1 MSIISQNRK
10 VRYDKDGN
18 PVGVSD
24 VVIAEKG
31 TNLKS
36 SPKRKTSN
44 VFIFPSAR
52 DIREYEDSFMI
63 KAIEYVVPGEGDGL
77 GASISGNDITG
88 GEFGDLKARTI
99 IADDVICG
107 YLLTDPH
114 IVDTRKTMLLT
125 EESQDSGNVE
135 ISLVP
140 WIMLTSERK
149 VPIAKDWIVTIVEP
163 IDTVKKIYEEK
174 VNGQDNQTDSSD
186 EQTNLSE

>member
-1 MSIISQNRK
+1 MMQQLVHGWKVMSIKLAI
-10 VRYDKDGN
+10 
-18 PVGVSD
+18 
-24 VVIAEKG
+24 
-31 TNLKS
+31 LKS
-36 SPKRKTSN
+36 
-44 VFIFPSAR
+44 
-52 DIREYEDSFMI
+52 
-63 KAIEYVVPGEGDGL
+63 GETV
-77 GASISGNDITG
+77 ISDAK
-88 GEFGDLKARTI
+88 EL

-114 IVDTRKTMLLT
+114 IVDTRKSMLLT

>member
-1 MSIISQNRK
+1 MMQQLVHGWKVMSIKLAI
-10 VRYDKDGN
+10 
-18 PVGVSD
+18 
-24 VVIAEKG
+24 
-31 TNLKS
+31 LKS
-36 SPKRKTSN
+36 
-44 VFIFPSAR
+44 
-52 DIREYEDSFMI
+52 
-63 KAIEYVVPGEGDGL
+63 GETV
-77 GASISGNDITG
+77 ISDAK
-88 GEFGDLKARTI
+88 EL

>member
-1 MSIISQNRK
+1 MMQQLVHGWKVMSIKLAI
-10 VRYDKDGN
+10 
-18 PVGVSD
+18 
-24 VVIAEKG
+24 
-31 TNLKS
+31 LKS
-36 SPKRKTSN
+36 
-44 VFIFPSAR
+44 
-52 DIREYEDSFMI
+52 
-63 KAIEYVVPGEGDGL
+63 GETV
-77 GASISGNDITG
+77 ISDAK
-88 GEFGDLKARTI
+88 EL

-163 IDTVKKIYEEK
+163 IDTVKKIYEDK

>member
-1 MSIISQNRK
+1 MQQLVHGWKVMSVKLAILKSGETIISDAK
-10 VRYDKDGN
+10 
-18 PVGVSD
+18 
-24 VVIAEKG
+24 E
-31 TNLKS
+31 L
-36 SPKRKTSN
+36 
-44 VFIFPSAR
+44 
-52 DIREYEDSFMI
+52 
-63 KAIEYVVPGEGDGL
+63 
-77 GASISGNDITG
+77 
-88 GEFGDLKARTI
+88 

>member
-1 MSIISQNRK
+1 MQQLVHGWKVMSVKLAILKSGETIISDAK
-10 VRYDKDGN
+10 
-18 PVGVSD
+18 
-24 VVIAEKG
+24 E
-31 TNLKS
+31 L
-36 SPKRKTSN
+36 
-44 VFIFPSAR
+44 
-52 DIREYEDSFMI
+52 
-63 KAIEYVVPGEGDGL
+63 
-77 GASISGNDITG
+77 
-88 GEFGDLKARTI
+88 

-163 IDTVKKIYEEK
+163 IDTVKKIYEDK

>member
-1 MSIISQNRK
+1 MMQQLVHGWKVMSIKLAI
-10 VRYDKDGN
+10 
-18 PVGVSD
+18 
-24 VVIAEKG
+24 
-31 TNLKS
+31 LKS
-36 SPKRKTSN
+36 
-44 VFIFPSAR
+44 
-52 DIREYEDSFMI
+52 
-63 KAIEYVVPGEGDGL
+63 GETV
-77 GASISGNDITG
+77 ISDAK
-88 GEFGDLKARTI
+88 EL

-163 IDTVKKIYEEK
+163 VDAVKKMYEEK
-174 VNGQDNQTDSSD
+174 VNGKDDQTDSSD
-186 EQTNLSE
+186 EQRNLSE

>member
-1 MSIISQNRK
+1 MMQQLVHGWKVMSVKLAILKSGETIISDAK
-10 VRYDKDGN
+10 
-18 PVGVSD
+18 
-24 VVIAEKG
+24 E
-31 TNLKS
+31 L
-36 SPKRKTSN
+36 
-44 VFIFPSAR
+44 
-52 DIREYEDSFMI
+52 
-63 KAIEYVVPGEGDGL
+63 
-77 GASISGNDITG
+77 
-88 GEFGDLKARTI
+88 

-163 IDTVKKIYEEK
+163 IDTVKKIYEDK

>member
-1 MSIISQNRK
+1 MMQQLVHGWKVMSVKLAI
-10 VRYDKDGN
+10 
-18 PVGVSD
+18 
-24 VVIAEKG
+24 
-31 TNLKS
+31 LKS
-36 SPKRKTSN
+36 
-44 VFIFPSAR
+44 
-52 DIREYEDSFMI
+52 
-63 KAIEYVVPGEGDGL
+63 GETV
-77 GASISGNDITG
+77 ISDAK
-88 GEFGDLKARTI
+88 EL

-114 IVDTRKTMLLT
+114 IVDTRKSMLLT

-163 IDTVKKIYEEK
+163 IDTVKKIYEDK

-186 EQTNLSE
+186 EQRNLSE

>member
-1 MSIISQNRK
+1 MMQQLVHGWKVMSVKLAILKSGETIISDAK
-10 VRYDKDGN
+10 
-18 PVGVSD
+18 
-24 VVIAEKG
+24 E
-31 TNLKS
+31 L
-36 SPKRKTSN
+36 
-44 VFIFPSAR
+44 
-52 DIREYEDSFMI
+52 
-63 KAIEYVVPGEGDGL
+63 
-77 GASISGNDITG
+77 
-88 GEFGDLKARTI
+88 

-114 IVDTRKTMLLT
+114 IVDTRKSMLLT

-149 VPIAKDWIVTIVEP
+149 IPIAKDWIVTIVEP
-163 IDTVKKIYEEK
+163 IDTVKKIYEDK

>member
-1 MSIISQNRK
+1 MQQLVHGWKVMSIKLAI
-10 VRYDKDGN
+10 
-18 PVGVSD
+18 
-24 VVIAEKG
+24 
-31 TNLKS
+31 LKS
-36 SPKRKTSN
+36 
-44 VFIFPSAR
+44 
-52 DIREYEDSFMI
+52 
-63 KAIEYVVPGEGDGL
+63 GETV
-77 GASISGNDITG
+77 ISDAK
-88 GEFGDLKARTI
+88 EL

-163 IDTVKKIYEEK
+163 IDTVKKIYEDK

>member
-1 MSIISQNRK
+1 MQQVVHGWKVMSVKLAILKSGETIISDAK
-10 VRYDKDGN
+10 
-18 PVGVSD
+18 
-24 VVIAEKG
+24 E
-31 TNLKS
+31 L
-36 SPKRKTSN
+36 
-44 VFIFPSAR
+44 
-52 DIREYEDSFMI
+52 
-63 KAIEYVVPGEGDGL
+63 
-77 GASISGNDITG
+77 
-88 GEFGDLKARTI
+88 

-163 IDTVKKIYEEK
+163 IDTVKKIYEDK

>member
-1 MSIISQNRK
+1 MMQQLVHGWKVMSIKLAI
-10 VRYDKDGN
+10 
-18 PVGVSD
+18 
-24 VVIAEKG
+24 
-31 TNLKS
+31 LKS
-36 SPKRKTSN
+36 
-44 VFIFPSAR
+44 
-52 DIREYEDSFMI
+52 
-63 KAIEYVVPGEGDGL
+63 GETV
-77 GASISGNDITG
+77 ISDAK
-88 GEFGDLKARTI
+88 EL

-149 VPIAKDWIVTIVEP
+149 IPIAKDWIVTIVEP

>member
-1 MSIISQNRK
+1 MSIKLAI
-10 VRYDKDGN
+10 
-18 PVGVSD
+18 
-24 VVIAEKG
+24 
-31 TNLKS
+31 LKS
-36 SPKRKTSN
+36 
-44 VFIFPSAR
+44 
-52 DIREYEDSFMI
+52 
-63 KAIEYVVPGEGDGL
+63 GETI
-77 GASISGNDITG
+77 ISDAK
-88 GEFGDLKARTI
+88 EL

-149 VPIAKDWIVTIVEP
+149 IPIAKDWIVTIVEP

>member
-1 MSIISQNRK
+1 MQQLVHGWKVMSIKLAI
-10 VRYDKDGN
+10 
-18 PVGVSD
+18 
-24 VVIAEKG
+24 
-31 TNLKS
+31 LKS
-36 SPKRKTSN
+36 
-44 VFIFPSAR
+44 
-52 DIREYEDSFMI
+52 
-63 KAIEYVVPGEGDGL
+63 GETV
-77 GASISGNDITG
+77 ISDAK
-88 GEFGDLKARTI
+88 EL

>member
-1 MSIISQNRK
+1 MMQQLVHGWKVMSVKLAILKSGETIISDAK
-10 VRYDKDGN
+10 
-18 PVGVSD
+18 
-24 VVIAEKG
+24 E
-31 TNLKS
+31 L
-36 SPKRKTSN
+36 
-44 VFIFPSAR
+44 
-52 DIREYEDSFMI
+52 
-63 KAIEYVVPGEGDGL
+63 
-77 GASISGNDITG
+77 
-88 GEFGDLKARTI
+88 

-114 IVDTRKTMLLT
+114 IVDTRKSMLLT

-163 IDTVKKIYEEK
+163 IDTVKKIYEDK

>member
-1 MSIISQNRK
+1 MMQQLVHGWKVMSVKLAILKSGETIISDAK
-10 VRYDKDGN
+10 
-18 PVGVSD
+18 
-24 VVIAEKG
+24 E
-31 TNLKS
+31 L
-36 SPKRKTSN
+36 
-44 VFIFPSAR
+44 
-52 DIREYEDSFMI
+52 
-63 KAIEYVVPGEGDGL
+63 
-77 GASISGNDITG
+77 
-88 GEFGDLKARTI
+88 

-114 IVDTRKTMLLT
+114 IVDTRKSMLLT

>member
-1 MSIISQNRK
+1 MQQLVHGWKVMSIKLAI
-10 VRYDKDGN
+10 
-18 PVGVSD
+18 
-24 VVIAEKG
+24 
-31 TNLKS
+31 LKS
-36 SPKRKTSN
+36 
-44 VFIFPSAR
+44 
-52 DIREYEDSFMI
+52 
-63 KAIEYVVPGEGDGL
+63 GETV
-77 GASISGNDITG
+77 ISDAK
-88 GEFGDLKARTI
+88 EL

-114 IVDTRKTMLLT
+114 IVDTRKSMLLT

>member
-1 MSIISQNRK
+1 MMQQLVHGWKVMSVKLAILKSGETIISDAK
-10 VRYDKDGN
+10 
-18 PVGVSD
+18 
-24 VVIAEKG
+24 E
-31 TNLKS
+31 L
-36 SPKRKTSN
+36 
-44 VFIFPSAR
+44 
-52 DIREYEDSFMI
+52 
-63 KAIEYVVPGEGDGL
+63 
-77 GASISGNDITG
+77 
-88 GEFGDLKARTI
+88 

>member
-1 MSIISQNRK
+1 MMQQLVHGWKVMSIKLAI
-10 VRYDKDGN
+10 
-18 PVGVSD
+18 
-24 VVIAEKG
+24 
-31 TNLKS
+31 LKS
-36 SPKRKTSN
+36 
-44 VFIFPSAR
+44 
-52 DIREYEDSFMI
+52 
-63 KAIEYVVPGEGDGL
+63 GETV
-77 GASISGNDITG
+77 ISDAK
-88 GEFGDLKARTI
+88 EL

-114 IVDTRKTMLLT
+114 IVDTRKSMLLT

-149 VPIAKDWIVTIVEP
+149 IPIAKDWIVTIVEP